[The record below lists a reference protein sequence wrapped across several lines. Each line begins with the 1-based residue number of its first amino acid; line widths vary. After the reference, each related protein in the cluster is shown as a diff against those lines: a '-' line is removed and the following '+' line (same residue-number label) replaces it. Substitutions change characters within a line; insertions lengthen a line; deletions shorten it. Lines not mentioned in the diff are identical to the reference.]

1 MKQPYDTWLSN
12 TATIDD
18 YYRSEH
24 LDEIEQRR
32 EQRDERMLDEE
43 MERWREER
51 DDDTTSD

>member
-1 MKQPYDTWLSN
+1 MKQAYDSWLSN

-24 LDEIEQRR
+24 LDEAKQHR

-43 MERWREER
+43 MERWREEKEK
-51 DDDTTSD
+51 DEQH